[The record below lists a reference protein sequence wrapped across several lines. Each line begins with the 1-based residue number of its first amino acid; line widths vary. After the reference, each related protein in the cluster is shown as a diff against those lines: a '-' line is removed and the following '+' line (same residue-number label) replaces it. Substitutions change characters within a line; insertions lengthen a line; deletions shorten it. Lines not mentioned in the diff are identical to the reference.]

1 MTTLGALYIYPVKS
15 LGSIKLTET
24 QIFEEGF
31 QYDRLW
37 MIVDELGQC
46 ITQREAPILNLI
58 QIKLIDNGFY
68 IYLNDQPKNGFI
80 LEHDELLK
88 QKMNVTIWSSEF
100 LTSISNSKGSE
111 WLSDYLKQKVHLVK
125 MDKNQRIKHTN
136 FYPKPFSI
144 NFSDGYPI
152 HIINQ
157 ASVDDLSNRLGC
169 QIEPLQFRP
178 NIILNNLK
186 AYTEDNI
193 NRIQIGNVH
202 FDIIKR
208 CERCII
214 TTLIKNSI
222 QFGKEPLKTLSGY
235 RKSGNAIHFGIYAI
249 AKDDLNPESQHISTN
264 DRIELT
270 ISEM

>member
-24 QIFEEGF
+24 LIFEEGF

-37 MIVDELGQC
+37 MIVDDLGQC
-46 ITQREAPILNLI
+46 ITQREAPTLNLI

-80 LEHDELLK
+80 LEHDELLY

-125 MDKNQRIKHTN
+125 MDKHMRIKHTN
-136 FYPKPFSI
+136 FYSKPFSI

-157 ASVDDLSNRLGC
+157 ASVDDLSNRVGY

-178 NIILNNLK
+178 NIILNHLD
-186 AYTEDNI
+186 AYAEDNI
-193 NRIQIGNVH
+193 NKLQIGNVH

-214 TTLIKNSI
+214 TTLFKNSI
-222 QFGKEPLKTLSGY
+222 QFGKEPLKTLSEY
-235 RKSGNAIHFGIYAI
+235 RKTGNAIHFGIYAI
-249 AKDDLNPESQHISTN
+249 AKEALNPVPQHITTN
-264 DRIELT
+264 DLLELT